1 MMISYLY
8 GSMDIFL
15 KDLVLQRR
23 RRSTLENGGIH
34 DSLENVLALELLEL
48 PFSSAGDQP

>member
-1 MMISYLY
+1 MALWTYFSKIWCC
-8 GSMDIFL
+8 
-15 KDLVLQRR
+15 KDAEEVRW
-23 RRSTLENGGIH
+23 ENGGIH